1 MLRIKSSDAVQTYS
15 SACDVF
21 SLGVIF
27 HILMFKKPLF
37 EGKDVKEVIRKN
49 CDCEI
54 NYEADTFSSLSSES
68 LEFFKKMLARNP
80 AERLTAREA
89 LTHPYLAGEST
100 KVSSE

>member
-21 SLGVIF
+21 SLGVIL

-54 NYEADTFSSLSSES
+54 NYEADTFSSLSS
-68 LEFFKKMLARNP
+68 
-80 AERLTAREA
+80 
-89 LTHPYLAGEST
+89 
-100 KVSSE
+100 